1 MLDLRFSF
9 IYKIYH
15 LIFVIESNYQLL
27 YSFSLLQFN
36 ISINYDVPEGQ
47 IIEYSVKIFE
57 NSVKI
62 EVG

>member
-1 MLDLRFSF
+1 M
-9 IYKIYH
+9 
-15 LIFVIESNYQLL
+15 IESNYQLL